1 MIFFEIDRPGD
12 VFSFALSNT
21 RLMIIGERRLRQ
33 LMTFQD
39 WRGDRI
45 ICVGDL
51 TEDTNFPEGL
61 ITQECRDLAREELK
75 DALEPAVDW
84 DPSDFVTWVESEK
97 SGFQEITHELLTHQ
111 RRALS
116 RIIVSTGRDKYSFNY
131 KFAFKLTTTR
141 RLSKNSAVLWNLSK
155 KEYCRRDTV
164 LKILD
169 GHARWKPSDIYGVMG
184 TILLVQICH
193 STEYDTGVVH
203 DNLHQGK
210 WAGDRFEFTNEAI
223 LESRLKQR
231 DVLWKDVS
239 EEVTN
244 MYLDVC
250 AAPCDYLSDGS
261 VGYWSNGHES
271 D

>member
-12 VFSFALSNT
+12 VFSLALSNT

-33 LMTFQD
+33 LMTFPD

-61 ITQECRDLAREELK
+61 ITQECRDCAREESK
-75 DALEPAVDW
+75 DDSEPDVDW
-84 DPSDFVTWVESEK
+84 DPSDFVTWVESEN
-97 SGFQEITHELLTHQ
+97 SGFQEIKHELLTRQ
-111 RRALS
+111 RRALCK
-116 RIIVSTGRDKYSFNY
+116 IIVSTGRDKYSINY

-169 GHARWKPSDIYGVMG
+169 GHVRWKPSDIYGVMG

-193 STEYDTGVVH
+193 STEYDTGLAH
-203 DNLHQGK
+203 DNLHEGK
-210 WAGDRFEFTNEAI
+210 WAGDRFEFTNENV
-223 LESRLKQR
+223 LESRLKQQE
-231 DVLWKDVS
+231 VPWKDVS
-239 EEVTN
+239 EEVTY
-244 MYLDVC
+244 MYLEVC
-250 AAPCDYLSDGS
+250 SATREYSSDDS
-261 VGYWSNGHES
+261 VGYWSNDHES